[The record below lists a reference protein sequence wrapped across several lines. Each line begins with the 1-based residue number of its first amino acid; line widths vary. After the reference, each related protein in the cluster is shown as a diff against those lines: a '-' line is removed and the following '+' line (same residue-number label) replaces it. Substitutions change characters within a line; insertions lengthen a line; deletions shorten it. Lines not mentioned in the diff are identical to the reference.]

1 MAILLD
7 WVSAVFAR
15 GGKRRARR
23 DDGVRLRPS
32 HGPPVSYLDII
43 HNTLDI
49 KGNIV
54 TFNIALKRL
63 ANAGK
68 GILIDTLNEGL
79 EPNVVSYTTTIGAC
93 SKQGVQTAAASI

>member
-1 MAILLD
+1 MRVTGHPHHGRQGSNTVVNTCEVCGKEELTVKVLD
-7 WVSAVFAR
+7 I
-15 GGKRRARR
+15 RR
-23 DDGVRLRPS
+23 D
-32 HGPPVSYLDII
+32 
-43 HNTLDI
+43 TLDI

-63 ANAGK
+63 ANTGK